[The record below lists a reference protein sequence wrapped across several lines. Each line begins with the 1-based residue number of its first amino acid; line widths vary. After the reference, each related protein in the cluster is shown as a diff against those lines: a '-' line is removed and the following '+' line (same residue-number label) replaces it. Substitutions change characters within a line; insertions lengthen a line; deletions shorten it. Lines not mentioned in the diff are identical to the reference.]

1 MPSDLR
7 DRRRFMIRFY
17 ITPDKFVNSALF
29 STYWHN
35 PSPLPVLSR
44 DSKIN
49 FQLTSENRANILEH
63 MRRDVKSFLSHRGFS
78 PVILLRRLTSFGVS
92 RTVSDGGLL
101 ENHSPG

>member
-1 MPSDLR
+1 MFSDLR
-7 DRRRFMIRFY
+7 DRRRFMIRFNV
-17 ITPDKFVNSALF
+17 TPDKFINSPLF
-29 STYWHN
+29 CAYWHN
-35 PSPLPVLSR
+35 PSPLPGFS
-44 DSKIN
+44 SNPKIN